1 MTLYSV
7 IEYRRLK
14 AESNAKPMRSHK
26 TPRALI
32 IGAGIGGLSSAL
44 ELAAR
49 GVEVLVL
56 EAASSPGG
64 KMRQIVLDGR
74 AIDAGPTVLTMRW
87 VFEEL
92 FEDVG
97 ESFADHVT
105 LQPADV
111 LARHAWHDGGRLDL
125 FADIERSAD
134 AIGAFS
140 GTGEA
145 ARFRAFCERARTT
158 YATLENSFIRAR
170 QPTPLSLTRSA
181 GLKGLSDLWRISPFT
196 SLWSALGNYFRDERL
211 RQLFGR
217 YATYC
222 GSSPFDAPA
231 TLMLVAHVEQ
241 AGVWLVKDGMHS
253 LAVALEAC
261 ATKKGA
267 AVRYDSAVREI
278 RVERGAVHGVTL
290 ATGEEIAADL
300 VIVNADAAAV
310 ASGLFGAAVKAAVPT
325 LSPTSR
331 SLSAVTLSM
340 LATTSGFPLSR
351 HNVFFSRNYR
361 REFDEIFGARELPTA
376 PTIYICAQDRGARA
390 DDIEGDVDEP
400 ERLFC
405 LINAPAIG
413 DVRSLQTEEIDRC
426 QEHVFN
432 LSQQAGL
439 VLQPT
444 AVTITTPADFHRLY
458 PGTGG
463 ALYGQASHG
472 WNASF
477 TRPTARTKI
486 PGLYLAGGSTHPGPG
501 VPMAALSGRLAAATI
516 LEDLTSAKLSPSPA
530 TSGGMST
537 A

>member
-1 MTLYSV
+1 
-7 IEYRRLK
+7 
-14 AESNAKPMRSHK
+14 MRSHR
-26 TPRALI
+26 TPRAVI
-32 IGAGIGGLSSAL
+32 IGAGIGGLTSAL

-56 EAASSPGG
+56 EASASPGG
-64 KMRQIVLDGR
+64 KMRQIVLNGR

-87 VFEEL
+87 VFEGL

-111 LARHAWHDGGRLDL
+111 LARHAWHDGARLDL
-125 FADIERSAD
+125 FADIDRSAD
-134 AIGAFS
+134 AIGDFS
-140 GTGEA
+140 GLGEA

-181 GLKGLSDLWRISPFT
+181 GLKGLSDIWRISPFT

-231 TLMLVAHVEQ
+231 TLMLVSHVEQ
-241 AGVWLVKDGMHS
+241 SGVWLVQDGMHS

-261 ATKKGA
+261 AKKKGA
-267 AVRYDSAVREI
+267 AFRYDSPVHDI
-278 RVERGAVHGVTL
+278 RVEHGKVHGVTL
-290 ATGEEIAADL
+290 ASGEQISADL

-310 ASGLFGAAVKAAVPT
+310 ASGLFGAAAKPAVPAIA
-325 LSPTSR
+325 PASR
-331 SLSAVTLSM
+331 SLSAVTFSM
-340 LATTSGFPLSR
+340 LAKASGFPLSR

-361 REFDEIFGARELPTA
+361 KEFDEIFGARQLPAA
-376 PTIYICAQDRGARA
+376 PTIYVCAQDRGAGA
-390 DDIEGDVDEP
+390 DDNDRGGDAP

-413 DVRSLQTEEIDRC
+413 DVRSLQPEEIDRC
-426 QEHVFN
+426 QDRVFN

-444 AVTITTPADFHRLY
+444 AMAVTTPKDFHRLY

-516 LEDLTSAKLSPSPA
+516 LEDLTSAKRSPSPA